1 MALLL
6 RESILGI
13 CTTDPEVFRVLW
25 VLVAVSYHHT
35 VEIPA
40 LPIPRAG
47 SRQRQYSISPT
58 SGVTGSAAALRP
70 AARIPRFVNKEQIIW
85 KI

>member
-1 MALLL
+1 MPMALLL

-40 LPIPRAG
+40 LPIP
-47 SRQRQYSISPT
+47 
-58 SGVTGSAAALRP
+58 
-70 AARIPRFVNKEQIIW
+70 
-85 KI
+85 